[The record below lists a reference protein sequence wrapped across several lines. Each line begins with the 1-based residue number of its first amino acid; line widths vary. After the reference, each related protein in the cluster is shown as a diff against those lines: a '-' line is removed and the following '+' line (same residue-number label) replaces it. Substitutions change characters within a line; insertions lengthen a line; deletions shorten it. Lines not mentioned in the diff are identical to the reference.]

1 MTQPDLQRGEDLAQ
15 HDVHQL
21 GEQAAERV
29 HGDAGQI
36 AHAEIAEQVCMI
48 IISSRPD
55 VMDLTACRDS
65 P

>member
-1 MTQPDLQRGEDLAQ
+1 MSTSSVIR
-15 HDVHQL
+15 QL
-21 GEQAAERV
+21 GDQAAERV

-36 AHAEIAEQVCMI
+36 VHAEIAEQVCMI

-55 VMDLTACRDS
+55 VMDLTACLDS